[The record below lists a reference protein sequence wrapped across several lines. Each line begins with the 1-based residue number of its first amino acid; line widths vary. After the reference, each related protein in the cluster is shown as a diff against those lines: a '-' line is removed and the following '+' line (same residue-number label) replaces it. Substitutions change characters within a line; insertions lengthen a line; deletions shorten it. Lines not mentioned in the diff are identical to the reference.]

1 MEFERNQVTNDLVI
15 VSFKSVKD
23 HAAAILE
30 AIFASIHT
38 KKITIDLGRK
48 IDKSNAYMKFE
59 RNRVTDG
66 FSVSGTQIR
75 VCK

>member
-1 MEFERNQVTNDLVI
+1 MTNDIVI
-15 VSFKSVKD
+15 VSSKSVKG

-38 KKITIDLGRK
+38 TKITIDLGRK
-48 IDKSNAYMKFE
+48 IDKINAYMKFE
-59 RNRVTDG
+59 RNQVTNG

-75 VCK
+75 VCN